1 MTLSVDMVCFAAS
14 YATAIV
20 LSAVGNWK
28 RMRLRRIGPMVA
40 AAAGLVAHTWYL
52 GQRVAVESAAPLS
65 SPHDWYLAAAW
76 TLAAAY
82 LAASI
87 YYPRPLMGMF
97 LLVAV
102 LGLVAASAVAD
113 TAPLA
118 SFQSPRFWG
127 MTHGVLLM
135 LGTVAVL
142 WGFLSGVM
150 YLVQSHRLK
159 RKLPRDDRFS
169 LPSLE
174 WLERA
179 NSESLGAALVFVTLG
194 FVTGVVSRLGQA
206 GGAVPWTDPVVVSL
220 SVMLLWLLA
229 AEAFR
234 VVYPAARRGR
244 KVAYLTV
251 AAFVFL
257 LITLSSFTRRD
268 SLHQGVSEALAPG
281 NFGDAPAN
289 VRSRASQSL
298 GRRSNDRLELKSL
311 LAYRPTV
318 EVLVNAASPKSGDFG
333 DILFEDRRRTDR
345 RRRLP

>member
-1 MTLSVDMVCFAAS
+1 MNVLPLAMTLSVDMICFAAS
-14 YATAIV
+14 YAVAVV

-28 RMRLRRIGPMVA
+28 RLRIRRIGPLVA

-52 GQRVAVESAAPLS
+52 GQRIAAESAAPLS

-82 LAASI
+82 LAASV
-87 YYPRPLMGMF
+87 YYPRPLMGIF

-102 LGLVAASAVAD
+102 LGLVGASAAAD

-159 RKLPRDDRFS
+159 RKMPRDDRFG

-194 FVTGVVSRLGQA
+194 FLTGVVSRLGQA

-220 SVMLLWLLA
+220 SVMVLWLVA

-234 VVYPAARRGR
+234 VIYPAARRGR

-268 SLHQGVSEALAPG
+268 TLHQGISEARPAG
-281 NFGDAPAN
+281 DFGN
-289 VRSRASQSL
+289 VRFEDRSRTRQSL
-298 GRRSNDRLELKSL
+298 GPQEKDRLALES
-311 LAYRPTV
+311 
-318 EVLVNAASPKSGDFG
+318 EVTRQMATDNAALSNFSDVRTM
-333 DILFEDRRRTDR
+333 RRG
-345 RRRLP
+345 LL